1 MRKNILFKTL
11 VFITFI
17 LPNLNVECQNIS
29 SKQIKIEARP
39 WEKNKPDQK
48 WRVYETLVL
57 DSLAGFVPKIVFE
70 NMFGSKADIK
80 YKGTGFFRTEKI
92 NNRWWVIDPEG
103 HPSYQRVV
111 NGLRQN
117 SSERNKTALKK
128 TFGNEQVW
136 MQKSLTDIR
145 SFGFNGIGSWSETE
159 LIAAENNRSKTKFS
173 YTVILSFMSNY
184 GKKRGGTYQLPGNT
198 GYPNQ
203 CIFVF
208 DPEFEEFCETHAKQA
223 VTNKDDKN
231 LIGYFSDNELPFGLT
246 NLEGYLTLTN
256 PKDAG
261 RLFAENWLR
270 AKGINATEI
279 TNELRSEFVGV
290 VAEKYYS
297 VVSKA
302 LKKADPNHLYLGSRL
317 HGGAKNI
324 ESVLRAAGKYCDIV
338 SINYYGS
345 WTPKQELMKSWG
357 EWAGKP
363 FMITEFYTKGMDSGM
378 ANTTG
383 AGFTVRTQLD
393 RGYAYQHFCL
403 GLLQS
408 PNCVGWHWF
417 KYQDNDP
424 TAKGVDPSNV
434 DSNKGIVN
442 NEYQWY
448 KPLVEKMKQLN
459 EQVYSL
465 IDFFDINSSK

>member
-1 MRKNILFKTL
+1 
-11 VFITFI
+11 
-17 LPNLNVECQNIS
+17 
-29 SKQIKIEARP
+29 
-39 WEKNKPDQK
+39 
-48 WRVYETLVL
+48 L
-57 DSLAGFVPKIVFE
+57 DSLAGFVTKNVTE
-70 NMFGSKADIK
+70 NVYGSKINSKLNA
-80 YKGTGFFRTEKI
+80 TGFYRVEKI

-103 HPSYQRVV
+103 YPNFQRVV

-117 SSERNKTALKK
+117 NSERNKAALLN
-128 TFGNEQVW
+128 TFGSEDVW
-136 MQKSLTDIR
+136 MQKTLVGLK

-173 YTVILSFMSNY
+173 YTVILNFMSTY
-184 GKKRGGTYQLPGNT
+184 GKKRGGTYQLAGNT

-208 DPEFEEFCETHAKQA
+208 EPQFEDFCHKYANESL
-223 VTNKDDKN
+223 VNKDDKN
-231 LIGYFSDNELPFGLT
+231 LIGYFSDNELPFGIN
-246 NLEGYLTLTN
+246 NLDGYLTINNLD
-256 PKDAG
+256 DAG
-261 RLFAENWLR
+261 KLFAENWLKN
-270 AKGINATEI
+270 KGITKDQI
-279 TNELRSEFVGV
+279 TDVHRAEFAGI

-297 VVSKA
+297 VVAKA

-345 WTPKQELMKSWG
+345 WTPKQELMKNWG

-424 TAKGVDPSNV
+424 AAKGVDPSNI
-434 DSNKGIVN
+434 DSNKGVVN
-442 NEYQWY
+442 TEYLWY
-448 KPLVEKMKQLN
+448 MPLVEKMKQVN
-459 EQVYSL
+459 EQVYTL
-465 IDFFDINSSK
+465 IDFFDKNDSK